1 MVITDY
7 NLVEEFAVYLFNAIT
22 GIDSNRFE
30 DLGDYDTQYWIE
42 MSRNGI
48 KHSSMLMDYL
58 NQEHNITV

>member
-1 MVITDY
+1 MDN
-7 NLVEEFAVYLFNAIT
+7 NLVKGFAVYLFNTIT
-22 GIDSNRFE
+22 GINSNRFD

-58 NQEHNITV
+58 NQEHNIMV